1 MVKGYA
7 LTMGLLLAAS
17 ASLMA
22 QDEEAGGGYLEA
34 PTLAPAPVVGETVEP
49 EITIREEGDRVIYE
63 YRVRGVLYMARVQ
76 PQVGPPYYLLDTDGD
91 GVLDV
96 SDASPRNLA
105 VPQWLLFSWD

>member
-1 MVKGYA
+1 MMKGYA
-7 LTMGLLLAAS
+7 LTMGLLVAAS
-17 ASLMA
+17 TSLMA
-22 QDEEAGGGYLEA
+22 QEEGGFLEA
-34 PTLAPAPVVGETVEP
+34 PTLAPTPVVGEMVEP

-76 PQVGPPYYLLDTDGD
+76 PQAGPPYYLLDTDGD